1 MSSVDIALYSIITV
15 AVGVIVVWFLF
26 YTFSGQTKP
35 PSNLTEETLK
45 RLIGSIG
52 RATSDIT
59 EQVGTVLVN
68 SEEYSANTSK
78 GTIQHGALVRVV
90 NAIGLKLVVVEN
102 G

>member
-1 MSSVDIALYSIITV
+1 MSAVDIALYSIITV

-52 RATSDIT
+52 RATSDVT
-59 EQVGTVLVN
+59 EQVGTDLVN
-68 SEEYSANTSK
+68 SEEYSASTRR
-78 GTIQHGALVRVV
+78 GTIKHGAHVRVV
-90 NAIGLKLVVVEN
+90 DAIGLKLVVEN